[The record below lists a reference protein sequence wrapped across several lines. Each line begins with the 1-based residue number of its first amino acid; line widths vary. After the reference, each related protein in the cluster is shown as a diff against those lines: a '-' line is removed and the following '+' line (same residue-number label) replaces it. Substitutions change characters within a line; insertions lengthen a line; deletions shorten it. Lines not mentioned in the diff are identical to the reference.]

1 MSQRNNDWNI
11 RGASSL
17 LASAAEYFGGEMVVP
32 FSEVLD
38 VGCQNDGENRG
49 YKEKLSFRQQDGK
62 AQRKK
67 KLFENAKV
75 LPLPSWLK
83 S

>member
-1 MSQRNNDWNI
+1 M
-11 RGASSL
+11 
-17 LASAAEYFGGEMVVP
+17 LASAAEYFGGEMVVT